1 MVSVEAWLA
10 WERQGICVHS
20 GPLEVQRAKKGGARR
35 KKGDPESKIQVIVV
49 RDLLK
54 DGYWVAF
61 TGCVNQI

>member
-20 GPLEVQRAKKGGARR
+20 GPLEVQGAKKGGARR